1 MPVTLLGV
9 CSSSPI
15 SDARFRLTIF
25 NDNHD
30 LSRRSARIVWHS
42 KRPETK

>member
-9 CSSSPI
+9 CSSLPI

-25 NDNHD
+25 DDDHD
-30 LSRRSARIVWHS
+30 LPGRSARIVWHS